1 MNKPLVVLEKERDF
15 TDVINATFSFISQE
29 FKLLM
34 TVVLLYA
41 GIPIVLAAIPAA
53 IYSEDSLSNVIMAF
67 QGQGTPQQPDFGMIF
82 LVNGLM
88 IIAVSI
94 MAGIIAAYLAL
105 YSEKGQGAF
114 TAGDV
119 WNKFVSKLGTFILF
133 TVVSTLI
140 IIFGVALCL
149 IPGIYLMV
157 PLSMG
162 ITAIYVEGTDFGAT
176 FDRCFKIVKDNWWIT
191 FALILVVGLIVMI
204 LGGLFSLPAM
214 MIVLVEG
221 VTAATSDDP
230 AEVNSMAVIVTT
242 VVGTIGQ
249 YLLYI
254 ISYVSIGVQFFNLK
268 ERKDQTS
275 LFKKVS
281 EITNE

>member
-94 MAGIIAAYLAL
+94 MAGIIGAYLAL
-105 YSEKGQGAF
+105 YSEKGHGAF
-114 TAGDV
+114 SAGDV
-119 WNKFVSKLGTFILF
+119 WNKFISKLGTFILF
-133 TVVSTLI
+133 TVVATLI
-140 IIFGVALCL
+140 ILFGSVLCL

-157 PLSMG
+157 PLSLG
-162 ITAIYVEGTDFGAT
+162 INVIYMEGTDFGAT

-221 VTAATSDDP
+221 VTAATGDGT

-242 VVGTIGQ
+242 VIGTIGQ

-254 ISYVSIGVQFFNLK
+254 ISYVSIGVQYFNLK
-268 ERKDQTS
+268 EKKDQTS

-281 EITNE
+281 GITNE